1 MKSRLLI
8 LLLFT
13 FVTSAL
19 MAQKEY
25 RFDYMLQYDS
35 YNSISKKTDSQYFFV
50 NSSDNSFIL
59 SVLDSEGKVEMFLK
73 DVNAKIYH
81 SKMPREDFFVLMIA
95 MRCPLTL
102 NWNND
107 RKNETRYEY
116 ANARDSLINAVPYY
130 HFEMRPPNKKKD
142 ANKNLKPIH
151 YLYTQSENFSMPV
164 VLTNRFL
171 YDLWKEGGQKFSGLL
186 SENYILE
193 ADGSKRALSKLVTV
207 LKIEKIIIVDTTC
220 K

>member
-8 LLLFT
+8 SLLFT

-59 SVLDSEGKVEMFLK
+59 SVLDSDGNVEMFLK

-81 SKMPREDFFVLMIA
+81 SKMPRDDFFVLMIA

-102 NWNND
+102 NWDNG

-116 ANARDSLINAVPYY
+116 ANARDSVIDAIPCY
-130 HFEMRPPNKKKD
+130 HFEMRLPNKKKRGD
-142 ANKNLKPIH
+142 KNFKAIH
-151 YLYTQSENFSMPV
+151 YLYTQSEDFSMPV

-171 YDLWKEGGQKFSGLL
+171 YDLWKDGGKKISGFL

-193 ADGSKRALSKLVTV
+193 ADGSKRLLSKLVTV
-207 LKIEKIIIVDTTC
+207 LKIEKIIIVDTNC
-220 K
+220 R